1 MPLGQ
6 KRRKHPPRSYQMRD
20 EQRTQ
25 THTGRRWPSLTAT
38 TAHAVPQLT
47 ALTLLR
53 VVLEAPLLMFR
64 LFHRWLLALSQ

>member
-1 MPLGQ
+1 MDQPHSHD
-6 KRRKHPPRSYQMRD
+6 RA
-20 EQRTQ
+20 
-25 THTGRRWPSLTAT
+25 HT
-38 TAHAVPQLT
+38 VPQLT